1 MPEGTRVRKVHPYMQ
16 KKGCAMKRISL
27 SPESAGCLLVMYYGC
42 TPCSL
47 NDICRLCDMQERLA
61 KNIFQELELNNL
73 VCIDKNN
80 KYNILCKN
88 LVYDIF
94 SILDCKLNK
103 NKIFNALSF
112 YYKKDYL
119 TFLDVVI
126 DVLELY
132 ESKKNIRKN
141 VFCL

>member
-1 MPEGTRVRKVHPYMQ
+1 
-16 KKGCAMKRISL
+16 MKRISL

-80 KYNILCKN
+80 KYNILCEN

-132 ESKKNIRKN
+132 ESKKIYGRMFFAYEYFAKLIKI
-141 VFCL
+141 C

>member
-1 MPEGTRVRKVHPYMQ
+1 
-16 KKGCAMKRISL
+16 
-27 SPESAGCLLVMYYGC
+27 
-42 TPCSL
+42 
-47 NDICRLCDMQERLA
+47 MQERLA

-103 NKIFNALSF
+103 NKIFNALSS